1 MVPSVGFI
9 PSVYCLRLFLLT
21 GGTAFS
27 NMKPRKLGRVVLKEE
42 FFAITGCLEEAIVL
56 NQMCYWSERVQE
68 TDKFLEE
75 EYTMLVE
82 HVPVLAYGWIYKSA
96 SELAGEL
103 FGAVSEKTMNRILDR
118 LVKKNFLRRRFNPNP
133 KYKFD
138 KTYHYRVN
146 FVEIMCQL
154 KKKNMPLS
162 GYQIIEECVDRLE
175 RGVAPKRHFDG
186 SEHQVDGAIPET
198 TSETTSNTSPIV
210 PLNGELPLSQGAIA
224 QQTKSDDLCSRPP
237 QHDKAQGLRGSRK
250 SPPTK
255 KPVLLADD
263 AYFAKLSQIYPHL
276 DMEKE
281 SKGMDAWLLSRP
293 HRPKSQAFAAN
304 WINRAAERYA
314 EKNPK
319 PQKAPDEKTDPV
331 AAGLYWKNL
340 VNRD

>member
-1 MVPSVGFI
+1 
-9 PSVYCLRLFLLT
+9 
-21 GGTAFS
+21 
-27 NMKPRKLGRVVLKEE
+27 MKPKKLGRVVLKEE

-56 NQMCYWSERVQE
+56 NQMCYWSERVKE

-82 HVPVLAYGWIYKSA
+82 HVPVLAHGWIYKSA

-103 FGAVSEKTMNRILDR
+103 FGSVSEKTMNRILDR
-118 LVKKNFLRRRFNPNP
+118 LVKNNFLRRRLNPNP

-154 KKKNMPLS
+154 KRKNMPLS

-198 TSETTSNTSPIV
+198 TSETTANTSPIV
-210 PLNGELPLSQGAIA
+210 PLEGDAEFNAIVDPDATQGAIA
-224 QQTKSDDLCSRPP
+224 HQTKSDDSCSRPP
-237 QHDKAQGLRGSRK
+237 HSEKANKVRGSRK

-263 AYFAKLSQIYPHL
+263 AYFAKLAEIYPHL

-281 SKGMDAWLLSRP
+281 SKAMDAWLLSRP

-314 EKNPK
+314 EKNNKDNTPRLPNGEIDWANVK
-319 PQKAPDEKTDPV
+319 PNE
-331 AAGLYWKNL
+331 
-340 VNRD
+340 